1 MTLFILYEFSVGYAL
16 FKLKNFDEANT
27 NEKNVQSQIADFETF
42 STIANLVVFTFF
54 YIGFLSIWILLS
66 CALNH
71 KLYSNW
77 QSPFKT
83 DRFPLRKSTY
93 PKEK

>member
-54 YIGFLSIWILLS
+54 YIGFLSFWLF
-66 CALNH
+66 LNCSISH
-71 KLYSNW
+71 QLYLNW
-77 QSPFKT
+77 QSPFET
-83 DRFPLRKSTY
+83 DRFSLIKSTD

>member
-54 YIGFLSIWILLS
+54 YIGFLSIRILLNCS
-66 CALNH
+66 ISH
-71 KLYSNW
+71 KLYFNW

-83 DRFPLRKSTY
+83 DRFSL
-93 PKEK
+93 